1 MLACAPLRLRELVHE
16 GVQLAGRSRTKI
28 VLASAVLALAL
39 VPSGVAAAAPGDLDT
54 SFSGDGYALTT
65 FAGGGGSFYGVAVR
79 GSAPA
84 GCGQGGIVLVGVR
97 RPGGGLDRTFSAD
110 GRLRID
116 PLGGG
121 TSYLQ
126 ACSYLPD
133 GRLVGVGG
141 ARNVVGKDRMLVAVF
156 TRTGR
161 PDASFSGDGFASI
174 RFPGSSEAYGYDL
187 AVRRDGR
194 IVVVGETADDSAQSA
209 RFAIARFTASGALD
223 RTFSGDGRVTVGFGS
238 GTDGAWKVELDPDGR
253 VVVGGWARETSGDPF
268 RTGIVVLRPDG
279 RKDARFGDG
288 GKRLYDVVPG
298 DENWANALA
307 IRPDDRIVV
316 GVDLPGAPTEGHA
329 VMQLKP
335 RGGLDLAFGGG
346 DGLVQDVVP
355 DTSLRDLEVH
365 GRRIVFTGTAADTPV
380 FVRLRELGGLDAS
393 FGTAGV
399 ATLTTLVGARASDIA
414 IDGKGRIVASGQK
427 DGLPL
432 LLRLEA

>member
-1 MLACAPLRLRELVHE
+1 MHTARLLR
-16 GVQLAGRSRTKI
+16 ASSI
-28 VLASAVLALAL
+28 VAAAAL
-39 VPSGVAAAAPGDLDT
+39 VLGSLMTPTALAAPGDLDT

-97 RPGGGLDRTFSAD
+97 RPGGGLDRTFSGD

-126 ACSYLPD
+126 ACRYLPD

-141 ARNVVGKDRMLVAVF
+141 ATNVGGDGRMLVAVF
-156 TRTGR
+156 TRNGR
-161 PDASFSGDGFASI
+161 PDRSFSGDGFAVT
-174 RFPGSSEAYGYDL
+174 RFPGSPEAYGYDL

-194 IVVVGETADDSAQSA
+194 IVAVGETYDQSTPSA

-238 GTDGAWKVELDPDGR
+238 GTDGAWKVELDSDGR
-253 VVVGGWARETSGDPF
+253 VVVGGWARETSSDPF
-268 RTGIVVLRPDG
+268 QTGIVVLRPDG
-279 RKDARFGDG
+279 RRDPRFGDG

-316 GVDLPGAPTEGHA
+316 GVDLPGAPSEGHA

-335 RGGLDLAFGGG
+335 RGGLDLTFGGG
-346 DGLVQDVVP
+346 DGLVVNVAP
-355 DTSLRDLEVH
+355 EISLEDLELY
-365 GRRIVFTGTAADTPV
+365 GRRIVFTGTATDTPA
-380 FVRLRELGGLDAS
+380 FVRLRELGGL
-393 FGTAGV
+393 
-399 ATLTTLVGARASDIA
+399 
-414 IDGKGRIVASGQK
+414 
-427 DGLPL
+427 
-432 LLRLEA
+432 